1 MADFNGSLVIEKVL
15 RQLGNAELRRVK
27 GMIGSKTLRAAITL
41 IIDESKQRA
50 DLFIPHYWAIWYH
63 DGRGRVSPVNA
74 RKLVFF
80 DDPNDDPRIQGGR
93 PVTESQ
99 VRRLTKEQ
107 YREGLRR
114 NQERAAAGRRPF
126 MYVVDSVGP
135 AAPRPFFKKLEQ
147 GAADRADVIVAREFE
162 RELLAWIDKDK
173 DVKSE
178 TRIADFG
185 FGL

>member
-1 MADFNGSLVIEKVL
+1 MADFNGSLVVKRVL
-15 RQLGNAELRRVK
+15 KQLGDAELRRVK
-27 GMIGSKTLRAAITL
+27 GMIGSKTLRAAVTL
-41 IIDESKQRA
+41 IIAENEQRA

-99 VRRLTKEQ
+99 VRRLTRDQ

-114 NQERAAAGRRPF
+114 NQERAASGGRPF
-126 MYVVDSVGP
+126 MYVVDSVGKS
-135 AAPRPFFKKLEQ
+135 APRPFFTKLEQ
-147 GAADRADVIVAREFE
+147 GASERADVIVAREFE
-162 RELLAWIDKDK
+162 KDLLAWIDRDK

-178 TRIADFG
+178 TRVADFG
-185 FGL
+185 LGF

>member
-1 MADFNGSLVIEKVL
+1 MELDKRRLIRRILED
-15 RQLGNAELRRVK
+15 LGGRELARVR
-27 GMIGSKTLRAAITL
+27 GAIGSKTLKAAIRL
-41 IIDESKQRA
+41 IINESEERG

-63 DGRGRVSPVNA
+63 DGRGSVSPVNA

-80 DDPNDDPRIQGGR
+80 DDPSNDPRIKNGR

-99 VRRLTKEQ
+99 VRRLTKAQ
-107 YREGLRR
+107 YDEGLKQNRLR
-114 NQERAAAGRRPF
+114 PPGSRPF

-135 AAPRPFFKKLEQ
+135 AAPRPFFNQLAKGAEQ
-147 GAADRADVIVAREFE
+147 RAAPVVERAFE
-162 RELLAWIDKDK
+162 RELLNWIDTDP

-178 TRIADFG
+178 TIITDIG